1 MKKSVKWTCKACG
14 EKQSFLRAYGEGS
27 GADCRR
33 HVQKLNLL
41 QGEVAEMSFRSPEAP
56 VGASEEEGTGSLQA
70 GARLQETRPPPE
82 SRWLKYL
89 EDDCGQGLDGACSP
103 RQPSPSTGKPGPAF
117 HQNLPRKRK
126 RGQSTPSARGHE
138 AQDGGD
144 AEVAWAPQAP
154 PLPPGNSPHVDRE
167 RRPSP
172 RGLQPASPALP
183 EQSTP
188 GAWGPREG
196 HLSRPPAVQLP
207 GAEGT
212 PLVQGAP
219 RPPSVRLCDL
229 FTTGEDFDDDL

>member
-41 QGEVAEMSFRSPEAP
+41 QGEVAEMSFSLHLPGHRAHDTCDLPPRSPEAP

-117 HQNLPRKRK
+117 HQNLPRKS
-126 RGQSTPSARGHE
+126 GARARLLHVAMKPRTAVTRRSPGH
-138 AQDGGD
+138 
-144 AEVAWAPQAP
+144 PRP
-154 PLPPGNSPHVDRE
+154 
-167 RRPSP
+167 RRCHLATAHMWTESEDH
-172 RGLQPASPALP
+172 RQGVSSQPALHCPSKAPLGPGAREKATSAGPLLSSFP
-183 EQSTP
+183 EQR
-188 GAWGPREG
+188 A
-196 HLSRPPAVQLP
+196 RP
-207 GAEGT
+207 
-212 PLVQGAP
+212 
-219 RPPSVRLCDL
+219 
-229 FTTGEDFDDDL
+229 